1 MAPTK
6 TTAEVDA
13 WAEIAQ
19 AGSRLGAETDVS
31 GANSAMLH
39 IKMALSNTTAHTGT
53 EAIVQVGSDT
63 GNGNDNW
70 ETIARLIGPIGTAVS
85 LSLDATEPIGET
97 AIAVTNPV
105 TANMDNDG
113 KSKFIE
119 HGTPA
124 NSEIVYQS
132 ANSGDAGD
140 TITILKGLGHEQT
153 SSSTIFDIDDAV
165 TEAVLQVSVEI
176 PPDADRV
183 RVIYNNNY
191 DPDGATVFT
200 SARLTTTTSLG

>member
-19 AGSRLGAETDVS
+19 GASRLGAEKDVS
-31 GANSAMLH
+31 GANTATIH

-53 EAIVQVGSDT
+53 EAIVQIGSDI
-63 GNGNDNW
+63 GDGNDNW

-85 LSLDATEPIGET
+85 VTLNATEPIGET
-97 AIAVTNPV
+97 SLATLNPV

-119 HGTPA
+119 HTTPA

-140 TITILKGLGHEQT
+140 TITILKGLGHEQDT
-153 SSSTIFDIDDAV
+153 NSTIFDVDDAV
-165 TEAVLQVSVEI
+165 VEAVIQVSVEI
-176 PPDADRV
+176 PHDADRV
-183 RVIYNNNY
+183 RVIYNNNF

-200 SARLTTTTSLG
+200 SARISTTTALG